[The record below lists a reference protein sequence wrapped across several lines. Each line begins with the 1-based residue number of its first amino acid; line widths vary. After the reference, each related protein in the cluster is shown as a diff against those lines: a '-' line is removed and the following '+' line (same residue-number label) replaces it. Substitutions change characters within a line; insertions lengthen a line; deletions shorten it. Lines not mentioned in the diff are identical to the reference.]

1 MHILVS
7 ICVPIYNVAPFIERC
22 ARSVFNQSYPNC
34 EFIFVN
40 DCSPDNSIAILKE
53 IVSEY
58 PHLKDR
64 IRVICLDRNQGL
76 AATRNSA
83 VAAANGEFIMH
94 VDSDDW
100 LEHNAVELLVREQ
113 KRTDSDIVSG
123 NAIAHY
129 KDREELLQEPD
140 LEDKDILM
148 RHMTELTLN
157 HVIWRRLIRR
167 SLYTENGIEAA
178 SGVNIGEDHHVLP
191 RLIYYAKKCVKLDVV
206 VYHYNRQNVN
216 SYMSYTDYSHI
227 VNKMKD
233 DLASINILLQ
243 FFADKDHICKNQ
255 LKQTKA
261 KYILTC
267 LNRCYEQ
274 HDVKL
279 YNSMAKELFLTD
291 TKSLLALGVPGIKV
305 LLAKTLQ
312 KLGLSGAN
320 VMLISRSNI
329 GRLLYRKLL
338 PS

>member
-34 EFIFVN
+34 EFLFVD
-40 DCSPDNSIAILKE
+40 DCSPDSSIATLTE

-64 IRVICLDRNQGL
+64 IRVICHDRNLGL
-76 AATRNSA
+76 AAARNSA
-83 VAAANGEFIMH
+83 VVAANGEFIMH

-148 RHMTELTLN
+148 RHMAELTLN

-178 SGVNIGEDHHVLP
+178 SGVNIGEDHHTLP

-206 VYHYNRQNVN
+206 VYHYNRQNDN
-216 SYMSYTDYSHI
+216 SYTSCTNYSHM
-227 VNKMKD
+227 VKRMKD

-243 FFADKDHICKNQ
+243 FFADKDPICMNQ
-255 LKQTKA
+255 LKQAKA
-261 KYILTC
+261 KYTLRC
-267 LNRCYEQ
+267 LNRCYER

-279 YNSMAKELFLTD
+279 YNSMAKELFSTD
-291 TKSLLALGVPGIKV
+291 KKSLLALGLPGIKV
-305 LLAKTLQ
+305 LLAKGLQ
-312 KLGLSGAN
+312 TLGLPGVN
-320 VMLISRSNI
+320 HLLIKKQSNI
-329 GRLLYRKLL
+329 GRM
-338 PS
+338 